1 MADTIKI
8 RVRLI
13 REVEITKEQAEKL
26 VNYLCYSSE
35 NDDISDIKA
44 KAVEGISGLSS
55 EGNYIPEE
63 DLEEYFA
70 TQLHNAKDPDLQ
82 ALCQYMVENANIRD
96 IDIS

>member
-44 KAVEGISGLSS
+44 KAVEGISGLASD
-55 EGNYIPEE
+55 GNYIPEE
-63 DLEEYFA
+63 DLEEFA
-70 TQLHNAKDPDLQ
+70 TQLHNADDPDLQ

-96 IDIS
+96 IDIP